1 MNIKLEIITL
11 GILALMLVAMSCSL
25 DTKSTVSVERAIH
38 ETFPLIVMDSDANE
52 VVFEK
57 PPERIVA
64 LDSDSVEILFAIG
77 EGERLV
83 ATHDF
88 VSYPPEADKI
98 ARVGTAFALNLE
110 QIVEIEPD
118 LVYLFYDRF
127 RPELEALGLPVLYI
141 NTLNHNISGVMDHFR
156 LWGKIAGNSE
166 AAEYQIS
173 LFEGRLS
180 DLQEKLKNVDKGPR
194 VYHHTFEFWAPGSDT
209 LIGEI
214 YSLLKAELV
223 TADLSGF
230 QQISQEI
237 VVEQD
242 PEVIVAG
249 EFSIQEVRDNAALQ
263 STTAVQQGNVVM
275 PSRGSLSVAGPRLIY
290 AIEELAEFL
299 YPELFP

>member
-127 RPELEALGLPVLYI
+127 RPELEA
-141 NTLNHNISGVMDHFR
+141 F
-156 LWGKIAGNSE
+156 
-166 AAEYQIS
+166 
-173 LFEGRLS
+173 
-180 DLQEKLKNVDKGPR
+180 
-194 VYHHTFEFWAPGSDT
+194 
-209 LIGEI
+209 
-214 YSLLKAELV
+214 
-223 TADLSGF
+223 
-230 QQISQEI
+230 
-237 VVEQD
+237 
-242 PEVIVAG
+242 
-249 EFSIQEVRDNAALQ
+249 
-263 STTAVQQGNVVM
+263 
-275 PSRGSLSVAGPRLIY
+275 
-290 AIEELAEFL
+290 
-299 YPELFP
+299 